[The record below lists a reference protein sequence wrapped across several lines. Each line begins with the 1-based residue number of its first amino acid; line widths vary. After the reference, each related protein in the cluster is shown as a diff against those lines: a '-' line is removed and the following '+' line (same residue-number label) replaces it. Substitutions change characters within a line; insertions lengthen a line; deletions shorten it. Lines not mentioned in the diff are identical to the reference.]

1 MLPPS
6 SKNRMQNHRR
16 TLTVESFECDDGST
30 DLELRLVD
38 QKCFGF
44 VDRERGRLEPGEPV
58 HAINVRISVNQDLE
72 VLNIET
78 DLEAMPF
85 AFCQGGDANA
95 SKLIGS
101 RLDRGWRRSVREA
114 MGSTKGCTHLSEL
127 LALAP
132 TVAFQTKA
140 IRHEHADRPIGDDDA
155 HHAGPPFFI
164 GGCHSWAIDSPV
176 TAEYFPRFSSGDR
189 NPDDGDR

>member
-6 SKNRMQNHRR
+6 NKRRMQNHCR
-16 TLTVESFECDDGST
+16 TLTVESFECDDGSI

-38 QKCFGF
+38 QKRFGF
-44 VDRERGRLEPGEPV
+44 DDRERGRLEPGEPV

-72 VLNIET
+72 VTNIDT

-127 LALAP
+127 LTLAP

-140 IRHEHADRPIGDDDA
+140 IRREHADRQIGNEDA
-155 HHAGPPFFI
+155 DQVKPPFFV
-164 GGCHSWAIDSPV
+164 GGCHSWSIDSPV
-176 TAEYFPRFSSGDR
+176 TATYFPRFSSGGKSDDDDR
-189 NPDDGDR
+189 